1 MNEITPV
8 QRLPNTYSFVQTVE
22 KVIPGAYGDTI
33 QKTNYVVTVYDQ
45 NGKIQTT
52 TASHQINYLV

>member
-8 QRLPNTYSFVQTVE
+8 QRLPNTYSFTQSVE
-22 KVIPGAYGDTI
+22 KVIPTANGDKI
-33 QKTNYVVTVYDQ
+33 QKTNYVVTVYDH
-45 NGKIQTT
+45 NGKLQTT